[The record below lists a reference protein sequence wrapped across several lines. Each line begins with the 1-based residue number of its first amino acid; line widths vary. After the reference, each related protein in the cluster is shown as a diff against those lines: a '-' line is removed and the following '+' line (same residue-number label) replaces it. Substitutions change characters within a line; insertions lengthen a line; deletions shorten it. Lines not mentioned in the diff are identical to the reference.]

1 MTNPWIKFYPSD
13 WRADPALRM
22 CSIGA
27 RGLWMEML
35 CIMHEAGGYL
45 TVNGKELQP
54 RQLAVLTGSTVDE
67 VASFIEELSDA
78 GVFSR
83 DERGVIF
90 SRRMLKD
97 IAKAEEDRAAGKKG
111 GSPKLTGGYNIPGYI
126 YLMGVRADGAYKI
139 GISTNPSNRLK
150 KVRAQYPG
158 QDIRVL
164 GTWPVADMG
173 ATEARVHQMFAGK
186 KDGEWFALERDDIE
200 TLNRTLKGPSQ
211 LSHGETLKA
220 QKPEARSQTPDNS
233 ETKVSGVSAEN
244 LDLAANVVVLSDPRA
259 DLFGRG
265 LKILTALTG
274 RPEGQL
280 RGLLGKW
287 LKAANDDAVKVLR
300 IVEDAARSRVADA
313 VPWIEAALKDA
324 PKPKS
329 AYQSEVE
336 KMRRWL

>member
-22 CSIGA
+22 CSLGA

-35 CIMHEAGGYL
+35 CIMHEASGSL
-45 TVNGKELQP
+45 EVNGKALQP
-54 RQLAVLTGSTVDE
+54 QQLAILSGCSLGE
-67 VASFIEELSDA
+67 VTAWLSELEDA

-83 DERGVIF
+83 DETGTIY
-90 SRRMLKD
+90 SRRMRKD
-97 IAKAEEDRAAGKKG
+97 IAKAEEDKANGRKG
-111 GSPKLTGGYNIPGYI
+111 G
-126 YLMGVRADGAYKI
+126 
-139 GISTNPSNRLK
+139 NPRLK
-150 KVRAQYPG
+150 GGVNP
-158 QDIRVL
+158 
-164 GTWPVADMG
+164 PVNPTD
-173 ATEARVHQMFAGK
+173 K
-186 KDGEWFALERDDIE
+186 GED
-200 TLNRTLKGPSQ
+200 
-211 LSHGETLKA
+211 KA

-233 ETKVSGVSAEN
+233 ETKVSGVTAEN
-244 LDLAANVVVLSDPRA
+244 SDLAANVVVLSDPRA

-329 AYQSEVE
+329 TYQTEVE